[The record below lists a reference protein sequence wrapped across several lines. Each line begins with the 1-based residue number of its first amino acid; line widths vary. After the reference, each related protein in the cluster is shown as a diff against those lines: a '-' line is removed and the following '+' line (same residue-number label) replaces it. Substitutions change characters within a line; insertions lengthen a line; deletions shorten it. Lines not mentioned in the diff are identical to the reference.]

1 MMNSVMRD
9 YYPIF
14 AMYQALR
21 TQLMDLLTDE
31 DLQYRAGGTNPTL
44 GALCHELGETEHAYI
59 ASFRTFTHDYSYRH
73 PEPALEGS
81 VQALS
86 SWFSELDLRLKEAV
100 EGLSD
105 DDLEHR
111 VIDRGGD
118 FRLPPRIQLE
128 VYKEALLIFY
138 GKTDV
143 YLKAMGK
150 ALPTQWRE
158 WIG

>member
-1 MMNSVMRD
+1 MNSVMRD

-21 TQLMDLLTDE
+21 AQLMELLTDE
-31 DLQYRAGGTNPTL
+31 DLQYRAGGANPTL
-44 GALCHELGETEHAYI
+44 GALCREIGETEHAYI
-59 ASFRTFTHDYSYRH
+59 ESFRTFRHDYSYRH
-73 PEPALEGS
+73 PEPAMEGS

-86 SWFSELDLRLKEAV
+86 SWFARLDDQLKEAV

-118 FRLPPRIQLE
+118 FRLPPRVQLE

-150 ALPTQWRE
+150 TLPAQWQE

>member
-1 MMNSVMRD
+1 MNSVMRD

-14 AMYQALR
+14 ALYQALR
-21 TQLMDLLTDE
+21 TQLMELLTDE
-31 DLQYRAGGTNPTL
+31 DLQYRAGEANPTL
-44 GALCHELGETEHAYI
+44 GALCREIGETEHAYI
-59 ASFRTFTHDYSYRH
+59 ASFKTFRHDYSYRH
-73 PEPALEGS
+73 PEPALGGS
-81 VQALS
+81 VPALS
-86 SWFSELDLRLKEAV
+86 SWFTELDDQLKETV

-118 FRLPPRIQLE
+118 FRLPPRVQLE

-138 GKTDV
+138 GKVDV

-150 ALPTQWRE
+150 VLPSQWQE